1 MPQTPQNDLLNRII
15 DWLEQH
21 RLINAGLVLL
31 YTGFLLFLHG
41 TFVKLSVDIMLAL
54 GRPLYNLIV
63 GSVSIILGLAFIGFL
78 IWQVQKHP
86 HLRTSKLIYLFT
98 TMTLML
104 IHYQFLF
111 ELNIEI
117 IHSLQFAVLS
127 FLLYPFTRRFGAA
140 IIMGLPIMVLD
151 EWYQYIILFPEEIIY
166 FDFNDILMDIFGS
179 ALLMCGLW
187 IGGIKREESKTPF
200 WKRSELYV
208 LGALVLI
215 AFAGLWT
222 CYFTRF
228 EHTTCAHTLFVFSQL
243 EDPTKF
249 WQEHPTHGSIYHV
262 MPPVEGIIVNTAVCL
277 FYMGMDSINFPKS
290 S

>member
-1 MPQTPQNDLLNRII
+1 MLQTPTKNDLLNRII

-63 GSVSIILGLAFIGFL
+63 GSVSIVLGLAFIGFL
-78 IWQVQKHP
+78 VWQVQRHP
-86 HLRTSKLIYLFT
+86 FLRTSKLIYFFI

-117 IHSLQFAVLS
+117 IHSLQFAGLA

-140 IIMGLPIMVLD
+140 IIMGLPVMILD
-151 EWYQYIILFPEEIIY
+151 EWYQYMILFPENIIY
-166 FDFNDILMDIFGS
+166 FDFNDILMDVLGS
-179 ALLMCGLW
+179 ALLLCGMW
-187 IGGIKREESKTPF
+187 IGGVNTENQPGPF
-200 WKRSELYV
+200 WQRSELY
-208 LGALVLI
+208 LLAGMILLTAIGLSTCHFARF
-215 AFAGLWT
+215 AFAT
-222 CYFTRF
+222 CDNTW
-228 EHTTCAHTLFVFSQL
+228 FVFSQL
-243 EDPTKF
+243 DNPRQF

-262 MPPVEGIIVNTAVCL
+262 MPPVEGTIVNSIVCL
-277 FYMGMDSINFPKS
+277 FYMLIDTVEEKT
-290 S
+290 